1 MSGWTDVE
9 RKNDPATRA
18 ADAAAAA
25 DLAARKQRAG
35 LKGSLR
41 QYDESVYSLG
51 EVAAGAAGRQ
61 APQVLGTQLAG
72 GPQDQSRQGM
82 MDLTGRLGA
91 VASGQQ
97 AGAGELAVNRQIG
110 QAAAAQQAAARS
122 ARGANAALAARNAA
136 RNQSDIS
143 LAGAG
148 QAATA
153 QMQDQQAANAQI
165 GQAYGQM
172 RQGDIDVASQNAQLG
187 QQAQI
192 ENMRAKLA
200 QTGMNDQQQ
209 IAAMAQMLGWDQA
222 RSAAEL
228 QKIQINKNNKNNRNA
243 QLMQAAGT
251 AATIAAVAS
260 DERLKT
266 DIRDAGDDA
275 DELMRELKPKS
286 YRYKDEGK
294 WGVGERIGIM
304 AQDLGRSKM
313 GRETLVKVDDEHMG
327 FDMGKATSAL
337 LASVG
342 RLDDRLRKVEQR

>member
-1 MSGWTDVE
+1 MPYDHPGAINVNQPKATKEQEAE
-9 RKNDPATRA
+9 R
-18 ADAAAAA
+18 
-25 DLAARKQRAG
+25 AARKQREG
-35 LKGSLR
+35 LRGSLR

-51 EVAAGAAGRQ
+51 QIAAGAPGRA
-61 APQVLGTQLAG
+61 APQMGGTQLAG

-110 QAAAAQQAAARS
+110 QAAAAQQSAARS

-153 QMQDQQAANAQI
+153 QMQDQQAANAQL
-165 GQAYGQM
+165 GQTFGQM
-172 RQGDIDVASQNAQLG
+172 RQGDIDFAGQNAQLG

-192 ENMRAKLA
+192 ENMRAQLA

-228 QKIQINKNNKNNRNA
+228 QKIQIKQGGKDNRNA
-243 QLMQAAGT
+243 QLLQAAGT
-251 AATIAAVAS
+251 AATIAAIAS
-260 DERLKT
+260 DERLKK
-266 DIRDAGDDA
+266 DVKDARHEV
-275 DELMRELKPKS
+275 DEMMMQLKPRS

-294 WGVGERIGIM
+294 WGDGERLGIM

-313 GRETLVKVDDEHMG
+313 GALTMTKVDEKGHMG
-327 FDMGKATSAL
+327 FDLGKAASAA
-337 LASVG
+337 LASVA
-342 RLDDRLRKVEQR
+342 RLDERLRKVEKK